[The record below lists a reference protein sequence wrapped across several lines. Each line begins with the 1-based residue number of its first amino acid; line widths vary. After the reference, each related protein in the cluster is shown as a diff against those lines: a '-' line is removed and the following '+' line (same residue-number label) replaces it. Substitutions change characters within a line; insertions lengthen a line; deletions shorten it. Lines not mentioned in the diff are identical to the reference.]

1 MDRIVVFYNGE
12 RGKVVATALESE
24 GHKIIDAF
32 TPKTFPSAARL
43 RKLRPQLSVVAGF
56 PLRFSKELIE
66 VPTYG
71 TINCHAG
78 PVPSYRGGSP
88 LNWQIINGAE
98 RIWVSVLQMDEG
110 LDTGPV
116 LSTTSFFLDKN
127 ETIADAHRYANIAFA
142 EIVISVVWLI
152 EHDPRYLD
160 AQSQTHP
167 SPAPPKFYLKST
179 PQSFYKK
186 LQKPKTWPQRNDDMG
201 EIDPAWPARRI
212 HNFVR
217 ALAHPYPGAWI
228 KGSDGKRVRIW
239 ETSIG

>member
-1 MDRIVVFYNGE
+1 MERIVLFHNGE
-12 RGKVVATALESE
+12 RGKVVATALEE
-24 GHKIIDAF
+24 GGHTIIDTF
-32 TPKTFPSAARL
+32 TPRTFPSVARL
-43 RKLRPQLSVVAGF
+43 RKLKPRLSVVAGF
-56 PLRFSKELIE
+56 PLRFSAEMIAVPEL
-66 VPTYG
+66 G

-116 LSTTSFFLDKN
+116 LSTTSFYLGPD
-127 ETIADAHRYANIAFA
+127 ETIADAHRKANIAFA
-142 EIVISVVWLI
+142 EAVTSVVWLM
-152 EHDPRYLD
+152 ENDQVHLEAR
-160 AQSQTHP
+160 QQNHP
-167 SPAPPKFYLKST
+167 EPAPPRFYSKGT
-179 PQSFYKK
+179 PQSFYKA

-201 EIDPAWPARRI
+201 QIDSTWPAKRI

-217 ALAHPYPGAWI
+217 ALTHPYPGAWI
-228 KGSDGKRVRIW
+228 KGSDGKRVRVW